1 MSAETFSIY
10 RQHDDADLIS
20 DRLIHAVPVS
30 TLKFPTPKFSDGKK
44 F

>member
-20 DRLIHAVPVS
+20 DHLIHAVPVS
-30 TLKFPTPKFSDGKK
+30 TPKFSDGKK